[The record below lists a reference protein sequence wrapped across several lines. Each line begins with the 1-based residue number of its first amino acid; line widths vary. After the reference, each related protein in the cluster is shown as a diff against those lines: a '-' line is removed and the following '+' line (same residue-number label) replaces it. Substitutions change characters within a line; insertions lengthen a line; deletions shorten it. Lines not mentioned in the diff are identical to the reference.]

1 MPNTKKGDNMKKTKP
16 TEDDNLLDT
25 LSEMDLV
32 RGQGVEVL
40 QLQIKH
46 QQQALKFKNQI
57 IHKKDQIIE
66 KQEELIEQLTI
77 KLREQ
82 YITDTDGV
90 KNQNAVSRA
99 RLPEK
104 NNEERR

>member
-1 MPNTKKGDNMKKTKP
+1 MPNTKKGDNMKKTKVS
-16 TEDDNLLDT
+16 DDIIRYV
-25 LSEMDLV
+25 V
-32 RGQGVEVL
+32 RNGSGQQDEYATAF
-40 QLQIKH
+40 K
-46 QQQALKFKNQI
+46 QATGLKLRKSI
-57 IHKKDQIIE
+57 IHKKARLLRSTG
-66 KQEELIEQLTI
+66 ELIDTTEIETQ
-77 KLREQ
+77 RE